1 MEQPAVPCP
10 RPMRRADREVHDT
23 AEIDGIL
30 RDCADVRVA
39 YQDAQDLTIVPVNFA
54 YVLED
59 GKLTLFMHS
68 ALAGRKI
75 DAIRSAGNALPVAF
89 EMDCDAEVYTGRTPC
104 SSTTAFRSIIGTGVA
119 GLIDET
125 GKKIEALTLLM
136 RQRTGMKD
144 VKLQPRQVGKVAVWR
159 IASTE
164 SPQSGI
170 QHRPCIRTDPHLRLW
185 GGSPVDRKPQ
195 KPAIRRTNGR

>member
-23 AEIDGIL
+23 AEIEGIL

-39 YQDAQDLTIVPVNFA
+39 YQDAQGLTIVPVNFA

-75 DAIRSAGNALPVAF
+75 DAIRLASNALPVAF

-104 SSTTAFRSIIGTGVA
+104 SSTTAFKSIIGTGVA

-125 GKKIEALTLLM
+125 GKKIEALTLLI

-164 SPQSGI
+164 FTAKRHPA
-170 QHRPCIRTDPHLRLW
+170 PCIRTDPHLRLW

>member
-23 AEIDGIL
+23 AEIEGIL

-39 YQDAQDLTIVPVNFA
+39 YQDAQGLTIVPVNFA

-144 VKLQPRQVGKVAVWR
+144 VKCSPGKWARWR
-159 IASTE
+159 YGGLHPLN

-170 QHRPCIRTDPHLRLW
+170 RHRPCIRTDPYLRLW
-185 GGSPVDRKPQ
+185 GESPVDRKSQ
-195 KPAIRRTNGR
+195 KPVIRRTNGR

>member
-1 MEQPAVPCP
+1 M
-10 RPMRRADREVHDT
+10 
-23 AEIDGIL
+23 
-30 RDCADVRVA
+30 
-39 YQDAQDLTIVPVNFA
+39 
-54 YVLED
+54 
-59 GKLTLFMHS
+59 
-68 ALAGRKI
+68 
-75 DAIRSAGNALPVAF
+75 
-89 EMDCDAEVYTGRTPC
+89 C

-164 SPQSGI
+164 FTAKR
-170 QHRPCIRTDPHLRLW
+170 H
-185 GGSPVDRKPQ
+185 
-195 KPAIRRTNGR
+195 PAPAMHQD

>member
-23 AEIDGIL
+23 AEIEGIL

-104 SSTTAFRSIIGTGVA
+104 SSTTGVQINHRHRRGRPHRRNWQENRSAHTAHAAAYRHEGCQIAAPASGQG
-119 GLIDET
+119 G
-125 GKKIEALTLLM
+125 
-136 RQRTGMKD
+136 GMAD
-144 VKLQPRQVGKVAVWR
+144 
-159 IASTE
+159 
-164 SPQSGI
+164 
-170 QHRPCIRTDPHLRLW
+170 CIH
-185 GGSPVDRKPQ
+185 
-195 KPAIRRTNGR
+195 

>member
-89 EMDCDAEVYTGRTPC
+89 EMDCDVEVYTGRTPC

-144 VKLQPRQVGKVAVWR
+144 VKLQPRQVGKVAV
-159 IASTE
+159 
-164 SPQSGI
+164 
-170 QHRPCIRTDPHLRLW
+170 
-185 GGSPVDRKPQ
+185 
-195 KPAIRRTNGR
+195 

>member
-23 AEIDGIL
+23 AEIEGIL

-39 YQDAQDLTIVPVNFA
+39 YQDAQGLTIMPVNFA

-119 GLIDET
+119 AHPGSALSGIVLVAMVPTLSIAAVISRSLYKKT
-125 GKKIEALTLLM
+125 GNIWLPAFLNALLM
-136 RQRTGMKD
+136 TTMA
-144 VKLQPRQVGKVAVWR
+144 VANTMV
-159 IASTE
+159 AF
-164 SPQSGI
+164 
-170 QHRPCIRTDPHLRLW
+170 
-185 GGSPVDRKPQ
+185 K
-195 KPAIRRTNGR
+195 

>member
-23 AEIDGIL
+23 AEIEGIL

-39 YQDAQDLTIVPVNFA
+39 YQDAQGLTIVPVNFA

-89 EMDCDAEVYTGRTPC
+89 EIDCDAEVYTGRTPC

-164 SPQSGI
+164 FTAKR
-170 QHRPCIRTDPHLRLW
+170 H
-185 GGSPVDRKPQ
+185 
-195 KPAIRRTNGR
+195 PAPAMHQD